1 MRILC
6 LDIDDCIFPNN
17 NSYFGRLD
25 DALDILKLNMKR
37 IKLMLDKY
45 DMQVYITS
53 SWYMILELNDDQTIS
68 YKKAGEYEAG
78 DDFYKEEYDAFQIMK
93 EVLDGRVVGLSK
105 GCRHT
110 DVARLLNEGLIVV
123 SFDDMDLSNEKVLT
137 NGGEV
142 PKDILEKNYQY
153 VELTGF
159 ITNRQTFIVDKFM
172 RNHGEWGG
180 KGSGATKYFQR
191 VKNEN

>member
-6 LDIDDCIFPNN
+6 LDIDDCIFPSN

-37 IKLMLDKY
+37 ITMMLEKY

-53 SWYMILELNDDQTIS
+53 SWYMIMGLDDNGNLS
-68 YKKAGEYEAG
+68 YTKAREYELG
-78 DDFYKEEYDAFQIMK
+78 DDFYKEEYQAFQIMK
-93 EVLDGRVVGLSK
+93 PVLDGNVVGLSK
-105 GCRHT
+105 GCRYS
-110 DVARLLNEGLIVV
+110 DIARLLNEGLVVV
-123 SFDDMDLSNEKVLT
+123 SFDDMDLSPEK
-137 NGGEV
+137 
-142 PKDILEKNYQY
+142 ILEYGDHVDDTVMKNNYQY

-159 ITNRQTFIVDKFM
+159 ITNRQTYIVDKFM

-180 KGSGATKYFQR
+180 KGSKPFKHFQR
-191 VKNEN
+191 H